1 MYYMYFRVRDDSDA
15 IETCIRTGQ
24 NEHLVQE
31 ELNARN
37 QELKS
42 NRAKGLKG
50 AVNSYKNSV
59 TKFYDTIVKFN
70 GTLLRIRS

>member
-1 MYYMYFRVRDDSDA
+1 MM
-15 IETCIRTGQ
+15 IRTTLRHVAEVDS
-24 NEHLVQE
+24 NELVVQE

-50 AVNSYKNSV
+50 TVNSYKNSV
-59 TKFYDTIVKFN
+59 TKFYDTIVRIN
-70 GTLLRIRS
+70 ATLLRIRS